1 MRYIIFFSLLSLWA
15 CNDSNLYEDTKT
27 IPAHWK
33 YADKIAFD
41 YEVKDT
47 TKAYDLLLKISHADN
62 FAYENLYVMITTIFP
77 GGDTT
82 RNPLSLQIAGPD
94 GQWQGSCSGQT
105 CELSIPVSSGAY
117 FKKPGKYSL
126 IFEQYSREEALSG
139 METLGLTIR
148 ESRK

>member
-1 MRYIIFFSLLSLWA
+1 MRYFIFFCFLSLWA
-15 CNDSNLYEDTKT
+15 CNNAILYEETRT
-27 IPAHWK
+27 IPVPWK
-33 YADKIAFD
+33 YADKVSFD
-41 YEVKDT
+41 YEVNDT
-47 TKAYDLLLKISHADN
+47 TKAYDLLVKISHADN

-82 RNPLSLQIAGPD
+82 RNPLSLQLAGPD

-126 IFEQYSREEALSG
+126 IFEQFSREEELSG
-139 METLGLTIR
+139 MEALGLTIT